1 MATAK
6 ELPVQLRGPQRVLT
20 QSANLVSVSRFVLA
34 SIWVAIFFGGHAH
47 TYILGVIALCGAASD
62 FLDGRI
68 ARRTNSANDF
78 GRWLDNVADIAFIL
92 AALSCEAYA
101 GVIPAY
107 LPALIAAS
115 FVQYAVD
122 SVVMRG
128 SPVPVKSRL
137 GHWGGIFNYGLV
149 ILLAWVPAR
158 RFPAKFAGAFP
169 PIIGSFYVAAMCE
182 RALFYRTRRLLAR
195 TPVSGQQPVS
205 RCG

>member
-1 MATAK
+1 MVTAN
-6 ELPVQLRGPQRVLT
+6 ELPVHYPGSQLFLT
-20 QSANLVSVSRFVLA
+20 QGANLVSVSRFVLA

-47 TYILGVIALCGAASD
+47 SYILGVIALCGAASD

-68 ARRTNSANDF
+68 ARRTHSANDF

-101 GVIPAY
+101 GVIPGY
-107 LPALIAAS
+107 LPGVIAAS
-115 FVQYAVD
+115 FAQYAVD

-137 GHWGGIFNYGLV
+137 GHWAGIFNYVLV

-158 RFPAKFAGAFP
+158 RFPPKLFGALP
-169 PIIGSFYVAAMCE
+169 PMIGLFYVAAMCE
-182 RALFYRTRRLLAR
+182 RALFYRTGGMLAR
-195 TPVSGQQPVS
+195 TSVSGQQPVS